1 MKKPVMKH
9 IGSLL
14 LGTSLALG
22 ISAGAFASEGS
33 GPPSGLNC
41 PDGMNIVVHLKRHIN
56 DLQGAN
62 IAVRLA
68 TLMENQ
74 SIDMPGKRPDKPVN
88 VTLFLTLQGPMLVDP
103 AQPQDLA
110 FGSAPQT
117 LEQVTKGFL
126 SAGGKILACPL
137 CATELGLEAGELL
150 DYGYPDQVK
159 IATNADLVSTFLCA
173 DKILDF

>member
-1 MKKPVMKH
+1 MTH

-56 DLQGAN
+56 DLQGAH

-74 SIDMPGKRPDKPVN
+74 SIDMPGKKPDKPVN

-103 AQPQDLA
+103 EQPQDLR
-110 FGSAPQT
+110 FGAALET
-117 LEQVTKGFL
+117 LTTNFL
-126 SAGGKILACPL
+126 KAGGKVLACPL
-137 CATELGLEAGELL
+137 CATELGLVGTDLL
-150 DYGYPDQVK
+150 YQEEYLGQVK

-173 DKILDF
+173 DKIRDF